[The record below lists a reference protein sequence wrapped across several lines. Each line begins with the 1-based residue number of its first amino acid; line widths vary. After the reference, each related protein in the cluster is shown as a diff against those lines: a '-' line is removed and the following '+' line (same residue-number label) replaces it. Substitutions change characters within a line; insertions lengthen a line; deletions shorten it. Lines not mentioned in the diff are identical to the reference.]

1 MGVLDSLRR
10 GGVEWSVELERD
22 GLLPGQAARGRVT
35 FTVDHRIEAR
45 GVLAALVATE
55 QWQYHETVS
64 DGHGGS
70 HTVTR
75 TGSDQLVREPVRLL
89 GPTGFEAGHGATIDF
104 EVPVPALGP
113 ATFEG
118 TVTSLAWA
126 LEIEMDVP
134 GLDHSVSRPVRV
146 LQPSGLLR
154 AGAIDL
160 PECALWPSCEAADG
174 ELKAALGLDPVPL
187 CCGAGFR
194 GNVSAESGRPADL
207 QEIRA
212 ELRVEARA
220 TVGNGLSEQIVLWR
234 GQVRGAGR
242 YEGGLES
249 WPFEGALADH
259 FVPTVRL
266 PHGAADATLEITI
279 ARPLALDN
287 HLTRDVALSSTT
299 DL

>member
-10 GGVEWSVELERD
+10 GGVDWSVELERD
-22 GLLPGQAARGRVT
+22 GLLPGQAARGRVR
-35 FTVDHRIEAR
+35 FTVEHQIEAR
-45 GVLAALVATE
+45 GLQAALVATE

-70 HTVTR
+70 HTVTK
-75 TGSDQLVREPVRLL
+75 TGSDELVREPVNLL
-89 GPTGFEAGHGATIDF
+89 GPTVFEAGHGATIDF
-104 EVPVPALGP
+104 SVPVPALGP

-118 TVTSLAWA
+118 SVTSLAWA
-126 LEIEMDVP
+126 FEIRMDVP

-146 LQPSGLLR
+146 LQPTALLR
-154 AGAIDL
+154 AGVIDL
-160 PECALWPSCEAADG
+160 PEYALWPSCEAADG
-174 ELKAALGLDPVPL
+174 ELKAALAVEPVPL
-187 CCGAGFR
+187 YCGASFR
-194 GNVSAESGRPADL
+194 GNVSAESGRPVDL

-212 ELRVEARA
+212 ELRVDARA

-234 GQVRGAGR
+234 GRVRGPGR
-242 YEGGLES
+242 YEGGQDS
-249 WPFEGALADH
+249 WPFEGALPAQ

-266 PHGAADATLEITI
+266 PHGAADAKLEITF

-299 DL
+299 EL